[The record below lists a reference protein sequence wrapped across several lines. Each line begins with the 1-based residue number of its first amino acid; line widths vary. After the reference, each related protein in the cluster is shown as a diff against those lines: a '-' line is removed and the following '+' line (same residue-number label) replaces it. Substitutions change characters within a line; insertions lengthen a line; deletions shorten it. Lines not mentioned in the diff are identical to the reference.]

1 MNIVVLA
8 GGLSPER
15 DVSLSSGSLIANA
28 LMDGGHAV
36 ILVDVYEGVDTA
48 APFVSAKDGKRY
60 SFTIPGTAPDLEAI
74 KKRNGGRRELIGPGV
89 LDTCRSADAVFIAL
103 HGGMGE
109 NGQLQAVLDV
119 YGIRYTGSG
128 YAGSLLAMDKD
139 ISKRLLLKDSI
150 PTAEWVLIDAPK
162 GKPVAKLVEE
172 VEAAIGLP
180 CVVKPCNCGSSIGV
194 SIVEDSK
201 SLAAALEDARAY
213 ESSILVERKI
223 TGREFSIGVLDG
235 TALPPIEIVPKAG
248 FYDYAN
254 KYQAGM
260 TEEICPARLTPAETV
275 KVQRLAQAAHRCLRL
290 GSYSR
295 IDFILDAE
303 GTFWCL
309 EANTLPGMTPTSL
322 LPQEAKAAGISYLEL
337 CERICKSA
345 LAK

>member
-1 MNIVVLA
+1 MKIVVLA

-28 LMDGGHAV
+28 LMDAGHEVA
-36 ILVDVYEGVDTA
+36 LVDVYEGA
-48 APFVSAKDGKRY
+48 AAGLPFTGSGSGKRHAY
-60 SFTIPGTAPDLEAI
+60 AVPGAAPDLEAI
-74 KKRNGGRRELIGPGV
+74 VRRNGGRRGLIGPGV
-89 LDTCRSADAVFIAL
+89 LEICRSADAVFIGL

-119 YGIRYTGSG
+119 HGIRYTGSG
-128 YAGSLLAMDKD
+128 YEGSLLAMDKD
-139 ISKRLLLKDSI
+139 ISKRLLARDRI
-150 PTAEWVLIDAPK
+150 PTAEWILLDASTEK
-162 GKPVAKLVEE
+162 NSTGLAAE

-201 SLAAALEDARAY
+201 GLRAALESARAY

-223 TGREFSIGVLDG
+223 CGREFSIGVLDG
-235 TALPPIEIVPKAG
+235 QALPPIEIVPKSG

-260 TEEICPARLTPAETV
+260 TEEICPARLSPEETA
-275 KVQRLAQAAHRCLRL
+275 KVQALTLAAHRCLRL

-322 LPQEAKAAGISYLEL
+322 LPQEAKAAGIGYVEL
-337 CERICKSA
+337 CERICKGA